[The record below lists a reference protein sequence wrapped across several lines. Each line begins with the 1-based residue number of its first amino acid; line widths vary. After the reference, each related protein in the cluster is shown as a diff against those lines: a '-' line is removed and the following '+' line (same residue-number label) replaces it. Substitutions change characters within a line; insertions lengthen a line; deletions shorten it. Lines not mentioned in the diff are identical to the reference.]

1 MTQPTTDTT
10 PALYQNVIDA
20 ILTITEPTEAPHDD
34 PACYICSREY
44 GSAGSS
50 LVINLDLLS
59 QLPGAVKKNFVEHTV
74 EPVRTSCGH
83 TFCLFCLG
91 VWFNNEQT
99 CTCPI
104 CRHTLR
110 LPANFNSRNIGD
122 ETPVAGFEGLSAN
135 IQTPEDAEFHR
146 IVQWVTQTRPLL
158 TTTDEMPFIWITNAL
173 IFDLPM
179 LMVSVARRFHLQ
191 SLRLP
196 DRLPEDPRY
205 TRRHDA
211 ILFYVSCRYEIDPDY
226 FVRDDAPLA
235 KHEHVLELYGV
246 LCRHIE
252 NLKAVYCDVS
262 GLCGNWEGPARAVMY
277 KVANE
282 DMPEADGGVG
292 RARWM
297 AYVWCVIKAVFVWQ
311 AYCYRVQVVSGLTPR
326 DVSPYRAIPIVE
338 MSDGI

>member
-74 EPVRTSCGH
+74 EPVR
-83 TFCLFCLG
+83 
-91 VWFNNEQT
+91 
-99 CTCPI
+99 
-104 CRHTLR
+104 
-110 LPANFNSRNIGD
+110 D

-158 TTTDEMPFIWITNAL
+158 TTTDEMPFIWITNAS